1 MAHRKATVQLKRK
14 ALEPHQRYCR
24 FIDKK
29 VTVLVEYLDYKTPFN
44 KGEEGTLY
52 CGNMLECYHNGVQ
65 CRYSGISPLYPDPF
79 EGMPRDYDGS
89 EEGEEPTEESS
100 PEHDAESPDAQ
111 QEPDKLPVARIN
123 PS

>member
-1 MAHRKATVQLKRK
+1 
-14 ALEPHQRYCR
+14 LEPHLRDCR
-24 FIDKK
+24 FVDKK

-52 CGNMLECYHNGVQ
+52 CGNMLECYHNQVQ

-79 EGMPRDYDGS
+79 QGAARDY
-89 EEGEEPTEESS
+89 EEPEAEETPVAEDEPTPAITDLELTPGARNEES
-100 PEHDAESPDAQ
+100 
-111 QEPDKLPVARIN
+111 N

>member
-1 MAHRKATVQLKRK
+1 MADHRKATLPLKRK

-29 VTVLVEYLDYKTPFN
+29 VTILVEYLDYKTPFN

-52 CGNMLECYHNGVQ
+52 CGNMLECYHKQVQ

-79 EGMPRDYDGS
+79 QGAPRDYV
-89 EEGEEPTEESS
+89 EEEDEKADTTQPEAEAPESV
-100 PEHDAESPDAQ
+100 ES
-111 QEPDKLPVARIN
+111 R
-123 PS
+123 